1 MAGDDGGGERRWEGQ
16 LEETIATTDGVQNA
30 EGCRIDRSGRT
41 HPLRSPRRGH
51 SFRCPRCARR
61 FHGDRRALPRDQG
74 RSRSRAG
81 DCSGVDTAEDLN
93 AVNERCQPIVVS
105 HDMSWDKVQTGHIV
119 CVTYRLG

>member
-41 HPLRSPRRGH
+41 HPLRSPRRGALLPVP
-51 SFRCPRCARR
+51 SMCTGIPWGPSC
-61 FHGDRRALPRDQG
+61 ALPRDQG

-93 AVNERCQPIVVS
+93 AVNERCQPIV
-105 HDMSWDKVQTGHIV
+105 HMI
-119 CVTYRLG
+119 